1 MTERLYYTEPY
12 RTHFTA
18 RVVEELTWQDHP
30 AVILDRTA
38 FYPTSGGQPADRGT
52 LGRAR
57 VLDVVEGEA
66 DDSGQ
71 RPIFHVLSGAIA
83 TDEVAGEIDWQRRF
97 DHMQQHTGQ
106 HILSAAFERVLGGAD
121 RSHAATVGFHLGA
134 TSSTID
140 IAIANLQWEDV
151 LPVEAAAND
160 VVWDDRSISLRFVDS
175 DAARNLPMA
184 DLPPSVEGPIRLIEI
199 PGSPETDEVYFD
211 VNPCGGTHV
220 ARTGEVGMIKIVGLE
235 HRGEK
240 SRVEFLCG
248 ERALRDYEARRSTTA
263 TLARTLTVGVG
274 ELDEAVERLREEN
287 KQLQHAEREL
297 RERLLDMESAQL
309 AEKASIHGPYR
320 IVGAVWQQ
328 RSPGEL
334 QALARKLADH
344 SDVVALLFSVSE
356 RVHFCFA
363 RGETVDLDVNLLV
376 QETCAQ
382 LDGKGGGRPHVAQ
395 GSAPGASVDQ
405 VESVLRDLEETLKPK
420 D

>member
-12 RTHFTA
+12 QTRFTA
-18 RVVEELTWQDHP
+18 RMVEELTWQDHP

-52 LGRAR
+52 LGRAT

-66 DDSGQ
+66 DDSGR
-71 RPIFHVLSGAIA
+71 RPIVHVLSGAIA
-83 TDEVAGEIDWQRRF
+83 TDEVVGKIDWQRRF

-106 HILSAAFERVLGGAD
+106 HILSAAFEHVLGDAG
-121 RSHAATVGFHLGA
+121 HPNAATVGFHLGA

-140 IAIANLQWEDV
+140 IGIADLQWKDV
-151 LPVEAAAND
+151 LPVEVAAND
-160 VVWDDRSISLRFVDS
+160 VVWDDRPISVRFVDS
-175 DAARNLPMA
+175 NAAPDLPPA
-184 DLPPSVEGPIRLIEI
+184 DLPPDVEGPIRLIKI
-199 PGSPETDEVYFD
+199 PESSKADEPSFD

-235 HRGEK
+235 HRGDK
-240 SRVEFLCG
+240 TRVEFLCG
-248 ERALRDYEARRSTTA
+248 ERALRDYEARRSMTA
-263 TLARTLTVGVG
+263 TLGKTLTVGTQ
-274 ELDEAVERLREEN
+274 ELDEAVDRLQEEN
-287 KQLQHAEREL
+287 KQLQRAEREL

-309 AEKASIHGPYR
+309 VEKAAIYGTYR

-328 RSPGEL
+328 RSAGEL
-334 QALARKLADH
+334 QTLARKLAEH
-344 SDVVALLFSVSE
+344 SDVVALLFSVNE

-363 RGETVDLDVNLLV
+363 RAETLDLDVNRLL
-376 QETCAQ
+376 QEACAQ
-382 LDGKGGGRPHVAQ
+382 LDGKGGGRPQVAQ
-395 GSAPGASVDQ
+395 GSAPGTSVDQ